1 MRRIIVTAMVLLPL
15 LLGSHERA
23 HNDHAV
29 VRWGAD
35 LLAYHRQQTIPGGTE
50 QLPKV
55 GVIVNLNEGTVSFLG
70 YVAHINSADAAYVQF
85 GGKGI
90 GVQFEGAKINIMGE
104 IDRVTGRMEATF
116 GTECVIRHRAVGRC
130 FDVLARGARVQSL
143 IRHMS
148 DLFAK
153 SCSTLV
159 GAKSP
164 QCSLHWNP
172 TASLASE

>member
-1 MRRIIVTAMVLLPL
+1 MRPTSNS
-15 LLGSHERA
+15 G
-23 HNDHAV
+23 
-29 VRWGAD
+29 
-35 LLAYHRQQTIPGGTE
+35 
-50 QLPKV
+50 KV
-55 GVIVNLNEGTVSFLG
+55 
-70 YVAHINSADAAYVQF
+70 
-85 GGKGI
+85 I

-130 FDVLARGARVQSL
+130 FDVLAGGARIQSL

-164 QCSLHWNP
+164 QCSSTRTQQRHWQANRDVFCCG
-172 TASLASE
+172 ARVSVW